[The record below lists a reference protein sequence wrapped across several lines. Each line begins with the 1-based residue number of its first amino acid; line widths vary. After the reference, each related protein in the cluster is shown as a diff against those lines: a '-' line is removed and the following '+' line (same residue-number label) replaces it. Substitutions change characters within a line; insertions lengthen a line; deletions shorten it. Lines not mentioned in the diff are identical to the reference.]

1 MEYARNI
8 DPLGVAA
15 AVIYAR
21 LDAVLEALQKLV
33 AATVALAVIFL
44 SLWIPVR
51 WSGMPQGVGVMSDP
65 CGCLM
70 GLPCALEWIKDVVW
84 H

>member
-15 AVIYAR
+15 AVMYAR
-21 LDAVLEALQKLV
+21 LDAVLEALQKLE
-33 AATVALAVIFL
+33 AATVALAVIFP
-44 SLWIPVR
+44 SLRAPAR
-51 WSGMPQGVGVMSDP
+51 WSEMPQGVGVMYDS

-70 GLPCALEWIKDVVW
+70 GLPCALELIKYIVC